1 MEPRALMHASQT
13 LSLWPLSPVR
23 KHFDLLITFGKFGFF
38 LIIKVTRSDTWK
50 ILNAHMW
57 WCLCEL
63 TRLRIFIWSINIL
76 CTQLLHR
83 YPHPQRSFSFKKNSI
98 KWWKEAY
105 LYIKASLQVGIK
117 NEILSFPSSSKL
129 WAHQEIW
136 GQRIITCAS
145 FLTRSCNLCLSG
157 QHPYCNNWE

>member
-1 MEPRALMHASQT
+1 
-13 LSLWPLSPVR
+13 
-23 KHFDLLITFGKFGFF
+23 
-38 LIIKVTRSDTWK
+38 
-50 ILNAHMW
+50 MW
-57 WCLCEL
+57 WCLYEL

-105 LYIKASLQVGIK
+105 LYIKASLQVGIE
-117 NEILSFPSSSKL
+117 NEILSFPSSSEL

-136 GQRIITCAS
+136 GQRVITCTS

-157 QHPYCNNWE
+157 QHPYCNNGEQNPTVVVWSKHNWSLEGVAPRNVRDAWEGHSLHASRLVTGTRLLISVLSFEACC